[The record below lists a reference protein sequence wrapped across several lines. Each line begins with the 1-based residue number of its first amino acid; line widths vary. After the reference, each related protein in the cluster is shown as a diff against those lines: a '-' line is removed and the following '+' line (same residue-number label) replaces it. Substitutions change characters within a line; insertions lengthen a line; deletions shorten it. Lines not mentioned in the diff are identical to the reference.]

1 MRIYKTIDVR
11 TFEDKDKLDEALNAS
26 SKFRLDRYN
35 DMKVKL
41 GKLQIIANTY
51 LLDKCLNE
59 KGLREKDMDYGIEK
73 NGKLYFENVDNIFFN
88 LSHSKNMSLA
98 VLSDEPVGC
107 DIQYVDTANDNL
119 YDITLSEEEKKDVLA
134 EKDIDK
140 RNEKFYIL
148 WAMKEAVIKK
158 DGSGLR
164 KDLTSIDI
172 SDVYVEKYILN
183 AGLKKE
189 KYIIAI
195 K

>member
-41 GKLQIIANTY
+41 GKLQVLANTY

-59 KGLREKDMDYGIEK
+59 IGLREKDMDYGIEK